1 MQNASIIND
10 VGTPRHK
17 QKTLRET
24 NMIPPKLLRTIAFS
38 VITFLFAVG
47 MGISTSFAQN
57 TIYVD
62 ATNGT
67 NIQPGTSA
75 QPVASIEKGLELL
88 ENGGTLVL
96 KGSTY
101 NGTDGAGKV
110 AYTIQSTSNSANNL
124 ASFTL
129 RLEPGIA
136 SVIDLQTTALTINL
150 TGTMTVV
157 SSGGAYLNQ
166 QNTTLTLTA
175 GNVNIDAST
184 SWRLANNTTLT
195 MTNTAAFTGAAPQKG
210 TNLNLT
216 YNGATVKAKTA
227 GPEASYGTY
236 GNGSISVN
244 LTNADAH
251 LTMPAS
257 ITTTGNFTKTD
268 GAVTLN
274 GNLASANFT
283 NTADSFEATGSVT
296 TTGANTHTAGNVTF
310 GSLKVDN
317 HYPVTAG
324 DLTVNGSVT
333 LDKNGADLIN
343 NGTGDIK
350 VTGNVDGFVLDGAT
364 DAHISRIE
372 NTSTG
377 TITVDGTFTQTNN
390 VALTAA
396 RDFTGAG
403 FPSINASGSGDVT
416 IGAFTITSSVTP
428 TANQSIGVVL
438 FNNGTETLTVG
449 DVTATK
455 VSDSGND
462 YTFDVT
468 VSNNSTGTTTVGNG
482 LFKDLANATTGS
494 LTVGTATVSGS
505 VQNDAGGTFTIA
517 GGTVAGNFSNN
528 NAASTANI
536 NGDVTVSG
544 TLTNAGTG
552 AGNGIDLGSNTL
564 TLDGAVAHATNT
576 GKISGA
582 GKVLVTDNAS
592 FDGGTFS
599 DVEVNGS
606 GKTVTFQTNA
616 ITVSGLTVANGT
628 LDVDIATTATSV
640 TVNNSSATVNVDNVT
655 LTTDSYTQSAGT
667 FNLLDGTNDGAQ
679 GVLDVNTS
687 FERTSGTFSA
697 ATGNQGTLLSFTGTA
712 AQSVNVGDN
721 FQVNDVTFNNT
732 AGTITLNRSIRAN
745 GDANIA
751 ASTTVDFQGFN
762 LIMNGANSDLTLS
775 GSYVNTTNG
784 GVYFGGVDAGG
795 DIVVQGGSAAAGQT
809 FSGTGT
815 FGNIFVAVGTVN
827 TLDFNGAA
835 SNAGFTNN
843 LTLVSGTLD
852 INGAV
857 ATDLSPS
864 GTEAQVVVYPEGS
877 NGITTT
883 SGTFNGDNVNYN
895 LVYKGSLSAPKTIK
909 NEFTAK
915 VVDVTVSTTTKPMV
929 FADQDYT
936 INGNLTVS
944 SGATLEAAAAIAAR
958 KVTIKGKL
966 TVAGDVTDG
975 APGAATTF
983 VLETDGISHSVTGTF
998 TDANSK
1004 LVLELQGDNV
1014 SVAGSG
1020 TTTAGKNIIDAIV
1033 NVTGANASIS
1043 GIQELKQNVVIGA
1056 ATDANLTL
1064 SLIDPVVGA
1073 PVTAGLIGGN
1083 IVVDNSAG
1091 GKAALKLDS
1100 DVEVSGTTTVG
1111 AKGTI
1116 DFTSK
1121 DLEIKGAFTGNAAS
1135 KYTSTGGHLDVAAA
1149 TTVDANG
1156 ADIPYVRTTATTTLL
1171 SALKISGH
1179 LDLNADMIGAQ
1190 ALELSGNAD
1199 LDANITNNVTFTGS
1213 SSTINVNNA
1222 TRTITGTATVNS
1234 AGTVTFGNDGT
1245 ARMLTVTRDYTHTK
1259 GAVNLANNDL
1269 QLNSNLIYTLGSI
1282 DMSTGY
1288 VRLNGSTVNTNE
1300 NTLSLANVRVIAS
1313 SVIAGAPGEKDELT
1327 ITSNIILEDGD
1338 DFDIDNS
1345 GAASKVRL
1353 NIADGATITRLG
1365 SGRFG
1370 YAGAPFNDVA
1380 PNFVGSVD
1388 LVYDL
1393 TASQTTAAELPTT
1406 AIVNDVTVDLSNVDN
1421 QTLTLDKDLS
1431 FNGTLSMIG
1440 FDNDGNE
1447 KLVLAGKKVNVGEA
1461 ASIEMRGAYFDTKVT
1476 PAGAYNLRYY
1486 VTATTG
1492 LELQGNAVSVTVD
1505 DGTNSAI
1512 TVTASAAY
1520 NLASLAIG
1528 KNDVWNLGTFAVSIP
1543 GNFDASSGGSFA
1555 GTGSLK
1561 FNGTTEQTF
1570 TSPSGGFTMPAN
1582 VDIELDNAA
1591 GMKLVGGNLTMG
1603 TGTSNFKF
1611 TDGLFRTDNNVLTLR
1626 HSSTS
1631 DQGFTRP
1638 VSASAG
1644 HVVGNVAK
1652 VLPSGTVPSNRVEFP
1667 VGAEKEDGDRAYS
1680 PLSFTFNDPTKV
1692 PAGVTMTVNHETFDP
1707 ANVLAEL
1714 GTKGFPIA
1722 NGVEQ
1727 GVDLARYPDRFRW
1740 TVKTSTSL
1748 SPTLVYNMEVEREN
1762 YSAYTLTGEQADVED
1777 LRIIR
1782 RAAGNIDNPWR
1793 LQGDASKYLQ
1803 SYQTGDYPNV
1813 HPTVVI
1819 QDVIGGIQGG
1829 NGTVFT
1835 YALKSNMEGTQPADL
1850 VANAGQERKVALA
1863 NLFTG
1868 GTGEY
1873 TYTISGND
1881 VNVATHTVANDT
1893 LHITAAGVGSTSF
1906 NIKATDVLNDSRTV
1920 VQKIAVN
1927 AKLMVSKALPDT
1939 TVNEASVV
1947 KLTLGDYFT
1956 PGTGALSYTVS
1967 SNNTASATV
1976 SETGGLL
1983 EITAV
1988 AQGTATILVQATDS
2002 TNASVSDSLVIT
2014 VNGSFAVDAG
2024 NAVADQTLRA
2034 GDNINQTPE
2043 TFAGVTDVSTLF
2055 VGGTAPYTY
2064 SATSSANTI
2073 ASATLKGDTLVVT
2086 ATGSHI
2092 NPASAK
2098 AVITVTAKD
2107 NFGTEVSANFNVTT
2121 TPAYGDVNADGKV
2134 NSADASLILKEVI
2147 EALETPF
2154 NATQIAVADVN
2165 LDSKVNSFDASVT
2178 FRYALETIANL
2189 PYNPNAKIASG
2200 EMEYGKLSVKDGIAT
2215 VPVKVSGIGIVS
2227 FDFIGEFDATSA
2239 KVEDLTLSGLPTDW
2253 VIAKSITEEGKVKF
2267 AAAGVTPISNANV
2280 ATIVFKMNNENS
2292 DVALKAYGHV
2302 NTTAFSAIELST
2314 KELPDAFGL
2323 DQNYPNPF
2331 NPTTNIRYQLPA
2343 AANVTIEL
2351 YSINGQKV
2359 LTLVSK
2365 RQDAG
2370 TYTVA
2375 VDGSSLASGIYFYRI
2390 QARSGDANFTST
2402 RKMTL
2407 IK

>member
-101 NGTDGAGKV
+101 NGTDGAGKG

-257 ITTTGNFTKTD
+257 ITTTGNFTKTA

-296 TTGANTHTAGNVTF
+296 TTGTNTHTAGNVTF
-310 GSLKVDN
+310 GSLKVDQN
-317 HYPVTAG
+317 YAVTAG

-333 LDKNGADLIN
+333 LNKNGADLIN
-343 NGTGDIK
+343 NGTGDVL
-350 VTGNVDGFVLDGAT
+350 VTGNVDGFILDGAA
-364 DAHISRIE
+364 DADISRIE
-372 NTSTG
+372 NNSTG
-377 TITVDGTFTQTNN
+377 TITVNGTFTQTNN
-390 VALTAA
+390 VALTAP
-396 RDFTGAG
+396 RDFTSALL
-403 FPSINASGSGDVT
+403 PSINASGSGDVT
-416 IGAFTITSSVTP
+416 IGAFTITSTIAP
-428 TANQSIGVVL
+428 TANQSIDVVL
-438 FNNGTETLTVG
+438 YNNGTKTLTVG

-455 VSDSGND
+455 VSNKVGANTFN

-468 VSNNSTGTTTVGNG
+468 VVNNSTGTTTVGNG
-482 LFKDLANATTGS
+482 LFKDLANFSTGS
-494 LTVGTATVSGS
+494 LTVGTATASGNVS
-505 VQNDAGGTFTIA
+505 NNAGGTFTIA
-517 GGTVAGNFSNN
+517 GGSVAGNFSNS
-528 NAASTANI
+528 NAASTANV
-536 NGDVTVSG
+536 NGNLTVTG
-544 TLTNAGTG
+544 LLTNAGTG
-552 AGNGIDLGSNTL
+552 AGNGILLGSNTL
-564 TLDGAVAHATNT
+564 TLNGAVNHATN
-576 GKISGA
+576 GGVISGA
-582 GKVLVTDNAS
+582 GKVLVTNTSS
-592 FDGGTFS
+592 FNGGKFS
-599 DVEVNGS
+599 DVEVKGT

-616 ITVSGLTVANGT
+616 VTASGLTVAAGN
-628 LDVDIATTATSV
+628 LNVNIATTATSV
-640 TVNNSSATVNVDNVT
+640 TVNNASATVNVDNVT
-655 LTTDSYTQSAGT
+655 LTTDSYTQSAGA
-667 FNLLDGTNDGAQ
+667 FNLLDNTLDANQ

-687 FERTSGTFSA
+687 FTRTAGTFSA
-697 ATGNQGTLLSFTGTA
+697 ATTNEGTLLSFTGTA

-732 AGTITLNRSIRAN
+732 AGTITLNRSIRAD

-775 GSYVNTTNG
+775 GSYVNTANG
-784 GVYFGGVDAGG
+784 GVYFGGVDAVG
-795 DIVVQGGSAAAGQT
+795 DIVVQGGAAAAGQT

-815 FGNIFVAVGTVN
+815 FGNIFVAVGAAN
-827 TLDFNGAA
+827 TLDFNGVA
-835 SNAGFTNN
+835 SNASFTNN

-852 INGAV
+852 INGGL

-883 SGTFNGDNVNYN
+883 LGTFNGDNVNYN

-915 VVDVTVSTTTKPMV
+915 VVDVTVSTTTNPMV

-944 SGATLEAAAAIAAR
+944 SGATLEAAATAAR

-975 APGAATTF
+975 ATGAATTF

-998 TDANSK
+998 TDASSE

-1043 GIQELKQNVVIGA
+1043 GIQELQQNVVIGA

-1149 TTVDANG
+1149 TTVNANG

-1179 LDLNADMIGAQ
+1179 LDLNADMTGGQ

-1199 LDANITNNVTFTGS
+1199 LDANIANAVTFTGS

-1222 TRTITGTATVNS
+1222 ARTITGTATVNS

-1245 ARMLTVTRDYTHTK
+1245 ARMLIVTGDYTHTK

-1269 QLNSNLIYTLGSI
+1269 QLNTDLIYTLGSI

-1313 SVIAGAPGEKDELT
+1313 SDIAGTPVEKDELT

-1338 DFDIDNS
+1338 NFDIDNS

-1365 SGRFG
+1365 NGVFNK
-1370 YAGAPFNDVA
+1370 APKFE
-1380 PNFVGSVD
+1380 GSVN

-1393 TASQTTAAELPTT
+1393 TASQVTGFELPTT
-1406 AIVNDVTVDLSNVDN
+1406 AIVKDFKVDLANADD
-1421 QTLTLDKDLS
+1421 QTLTLNKDLS
-1431 FNGTLSMIG
+1431 FSGTLSMIG

-1611 TDGLFRTDNNVLTLR
+1611 TEGLFRTDNNVLTLR